1 MDNKRL
7 DILIARIKESG
18 DETAFAEFYELT
30 SKGLFSYLLSI
41 VRRREVA
48 EDLMQDTYV
57 RFRQSVQSYK
67 SGNPAAFLIEIG
79 KNIAFNH
86 IKRAKYETAT
96 DFQSGN
102 PCPAKRASK
111 TLPTPPSPTR

>member
-41 VRRREVA
+41 VRIREVA
-48 EDLMQDTYV
+48 EDLADTTVTDAMKKVLTADEAQIVMLYV
-57 RFRQSVQSYK
+57 VAGFKHR
-67 SGNPAAFLIEIG
+67 EIAEIVKKPVG
-79 KNIAFNH
+79 TVLWTYNNSLK
-86 IKRAKYETAT
+86 KLRKYLKEEQA
-96 DFQSGN
+96 
-102 PCPAKRASK
+102 
-111 TLPTPPSPTR
+111 

>member
-67 SGNPAAFLIEIG
+67 SAIRRRFLS
-79 KNIAFNH
+79 
-86 IKRAKYETAT
+86 RSAKT
-96 DFQSGN
+96 S
-102 PCPAKRASK
+102 
-111 TLPTPPSPTR
+111 PSTT

>member
-48 EDLMQDTYV
+48 EDLMQDT
-57 RFRQSVQSYK
+57 
-67 SGNPAAFLIEIG
+67 
-79 KNIAFNH
+79 
-86 IKRAKYETAT
+86 
-96 DFQSGN
+96 
-102 PCPAKRASK
+102 
-111 TLPTPPSPTR
+111 